1 MSAEQASAAAQTAFD
16 VIDEARV
23 HLTRIFLAFLLG
35 LVGTIIAMRLYVWD
49 FLKATTE
56 ARMEPHLAEQV
67 NIIVR
72 TPFDVILLQ
81 IKIGIIIGVL
91 LAVPLLLYYGRGA
104 MLRRGLLPKMPLS
117 RSKRYGFIVVALF
130 LALLGVI
137 YAYEFFFPFMFI
149 FLAENAVMSEVRPDY
164 DIVFWT
170 EFLIL
175 LTISFALAAQI
186 PLFMTVASY
195 TEIIR
200 YEFFRDKWKY
210 AIVGIFLFGALFS
223 PPDPFTQLMWGFP
236 LVALYFFSLAL
247 AKLAANLS
255 RAGSS
260 HDPVVRQR
268 VFRKGLYALLGGFIG
283 GSLGFLA
290 ARLDPLA
297 WIDTNIV
304 PSLPGI
310 LQPAEPLT
318 IDTYLP
324 ATGLSGELRFALW
337 IGIATLALVGII
349 YAIQVLRR
357 PIPPSHHAMI
367 AGDPADLD
375 LRPLDAEGL
384 RAAPIEAFAA
394 MTEDEAVAIA
404 RSAIKEGDTER
415 AEVVLERF
423 DEGQEYADEMV
434 QEEEEEDEEY
444 SSLTRS
450 ATTFV
455 DGFTEDETTE
465 EDIGGYWYD
474 LVFIYE
480 SLTSRMF
487 RIVMVFL
494 AVTFGVFFWLYSGG
508 MGQLQR
514 DFAARVPGDVV
525 DLEEEIFTVALHP
538 VEVLL
543 FNVKISL
550 VIAIFVTLPL
560 VLYYAWP
567 ALGERGLVSGDRRV
581 FLFWGG
587 LMIGGLLFGSWL
599 GYSYI
604 APPLISGL
612 IWHSIES
619 GMVISYRLKSFAWLV
634 VFTTIGIGVLFNLL
648 MTMVIFH
655 LTGIIRYESMRRRW
669 RGVVVWTLILAALL
683 TPGSILTMLIVVV
696 PTLFTFGLGLGLLWL
711 ITLPTRVRGGGA
723 EATPPTGSN

>member
-23 HLTRIFLAFLLG
+23 HLTRIFLAFLIG
-35 LVGTIIAMRLYVWD
+35 LVGTIFAMRLYVWD

-56 ARMEPHLAEQV
+56 ARMEQELAEQV

-81 IKIGIIIGVL
+81 IKIGLIVGIL
-91 LAVPLLLYYGRGA
+91 LAIPLLLYYGRGA
-104 MLRRGLLPKMPLS
+104 LLRRGLMPTMPLT
-117 RSKRYGFIVVALF
+117 RPKRYAFIAVSVF

-210 AIVGIFLFGALFS
+210 AIVGIFVFGALFS

-260 HDPVVRQR
+260 HDPVVRQQIK
-268 VFRKGLYALLGGFIG
+268 RKGLIALVGGLIG
-283 GSLGFLA
+283 WAAGIAA
-290 ARLDPLA
+290 ARYDPLA
-297 WIDTNIV
+297 WLDANVV
-304 PSLPGI
+304 PSLPA
-310 LQPAEPLT
+310 LVQPTEPLT
-318 IDTYLP
+318 IETYLSDP
-324 ATGLSGELRFALW
+324 GLVGEVFFGLW
-337 IGIATLALVGII
+337 IGILVFVLIGVI

-375 LRPLDAEGL
+375 LRPLDTEGL
-384 RAAPIEAFAA
+384 RAAPVEAFAA
-394 MTEDEAVAIA
+394 MTEDEAVSIA
-404 RSAIKEGDTER
+404 SKAIKAGDTER

-423 DEGQEYADEMV
+423 DEGQAYAEAKAAEAEV
-434 QEEEEEDEEY
+434 AEEDEEY
-444 SSLTRS
+444 SAIHRS
-450 ATTFV
+450 ATSFV

-474 LVFIYE
+474 IVFIYQ

-487 RIVMVFL
+487 RVVMVFL

-514 DFAARVPGDVV
+514 DFASRVPGDAI
-525 DLEEEIFTVALHP
+525 DLEEELFTVALHP

-550 VIAIFVTLPL
+550 VFAIVVTLPL
-560 VLYYAWP
+560 LLYYAWP
-567 ALGERGLVSGDRRV
+567 ALGERGLASGDRRV

-587 LMIGGLLFGSWL
+587 LMIGGLIVGSWL

-612 IWHSIES
+612 IWHSLES
-619 GMVISYRLKSFAWLV
+619 GMIISYRLKSFAWLV

-655 LTGIIRYESMRRRW
+655 LTGIVRYRTMRRRW
-669 RGVVVWTLILAALL
+669 RGVVLWTLILAALL

-711 ITLPTRVRGGGA
+711 ITLPTRVRSGGA
-723 EATPPTGSN
+723 ETTPPT